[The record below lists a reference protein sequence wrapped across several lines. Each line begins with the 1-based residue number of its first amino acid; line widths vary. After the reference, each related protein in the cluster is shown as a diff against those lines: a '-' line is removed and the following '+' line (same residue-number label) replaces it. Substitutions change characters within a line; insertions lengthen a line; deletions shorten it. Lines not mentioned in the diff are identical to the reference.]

1 MTGPNKIEADKPEA
15 DRTGTDQIK
24 ADKIE
29 PDKMESHYRQQLSAL
44 MDGALPADEARFL
57 LRRLQHDGELAQ
69 CVDRWHVAGDVLRG
83 EAQAILPAGFT
94 ERVAATIASEP
105 ALVPSTAVSRT
116 SRWSSGLRW
125 GSGAAL
131 AASVA
136 LVALFVAR
144 QPTNPGVAETPPSV
158 ASQVA
163 EPSVAPSTAVA
174 DGPAAVATVETAVP
188 AAIVTAASI
197 ATASVPRRNTIRR
210 STRSQSQRATIR
222 TPARSER
229 AMVAAATPQGDASS
243 ADDIFGNTAAAPSRP
258 WPGAVLPQVPAT
270 GSFTVDYGSA
280 ASPSFYPF
288 QPRLP
293 DAQPASGEAPPV
305 SDGASPP

>member
-163 EPSVAPSTAVA
+163 ERSVAPSTAVA
-174 DGPAAVATVETAVP
+174 DGPAAATVETAVP

-229 AMVAAATPQGDASS
+229 AMVAAATPQGDAAS
-243 ADDIFGNTAAAPSRP
+243 ANDIFGNTAAAPSRP

-305 SDGASPP
+305 SVGASPP